1 MSQTETKPEPQPQRP
16 YVGAHLLLID
26 DQNRLLLMKRT
37 VKDEM
42 DGMYALIAGKVDVFE
57 SPSVALAREVFEESG
72 IQIDPSDLEH
82 IVTIH
87 HAETDYKAAKHDV
100 VEFYFRPKKWSGTP
114 TIAEPD
120 KASELKFF
128 PIDQLPQPISPWIKQ
143 VLKAMNDNTKFI
155 EL

>member
-1 MSQTETKPEPQPQRP
+1 MSQAELNPQPQRP

-42 DGMYALIAGKVDVFE
+42 DGLYALIAGKVDVFE
-57 SPSVALAREVFEESG
+57 SPSVALAREAYEEAG
-72 IQIDPSDLEH
+72 ITIVAEDLQH

-100 VEFYFRPKKWSGTP
+100 VEFYFRPRKWSGTP
-114 TIAEPD
+114 VITEPD
-120 KASELKFF
+120 KASELAFF
-128 PIDQLPQPISPWIKQ
+128 ALDDLPQPISPWIEH
-143 VLKAMNDNTKFI
+143 VLKAMNDNTRFI

>member
-1 MSQTETKPEPQPQRP
+1 MTKPEPQRP

-42 DGMYALIAGKVDVFE
+42 DGLYALIAGKVDVFE
-57 SPSVALAREVFEESG
+57 NPSTALARETFEESG
-72 IQIDPSDLEH
+72 IQIDAEDLEH

-87 HAETDYKAAKHDV
+87 HAKTDYKAEKNDV
-100 VEFYFRPKKWSGTP
+100 IEFYFRPKKWTGTP
-114 TIAEPD
+114 VIAEPD

-128 PIDQLPQPISPWIKQ
+128 PLDQLPEPISPWIKH
-143 VLKAMNDNTKFI
+143 VLQAMNDNRRFI
-155 EL
+155 EFSY